1 MTMRHTDKKR
11 RLWLTTLFLLF
22 LLHLSV
28 LTAYRISKNAGWSD
42 VITDASLQR
51 APIKSVGERRPSSK
65 PNPSPARVVY
75 PNSVIRGGVR
85 TPEEFKAALL
95 KDGVV
100 AAHFSDFN
108 GPKSRIIELKTD
120 KAAYVSYRINDKVY
134 WTKKKVSLAKGER
147 LLTDGTNYA
156 RARCGNRI
164 SEVSQAPTS
173 AAEPAFALL
182 DTPIPI
188 EANDPLLVAAR
199 PQSPVASPD
208 HLGSSAS
215 GFAPV
220 PGAGSHAP
228 GFLIPGIIGGGAVA
242 GRVFGP
248 GGDPNIPGGPV
259 VALVPSPPP
268 SADVPEPSTLIFLA
282 SGLGSAI
289 ALRKRFRTVRPD
301 K

>member
-1 MTMRHTDKKR
+1 MTMRHTNKTKC
-11 RLWLTTLFLLF
+11 LWLTTLFLLF

-28 LTAYRISKNAGWSD
+28 FTAYRISKNADWSD
-42 VITDASLQR
+42 LVTDASLQR
-51 APIKSVGERRPSSK
+51 DPIKSLGEQRGPSPKS
-65 PNPSPARVVY
+65 NPSLGRVVY

-85 TPEEFKAALL
+85 NREEFKAALL
-95 KDGVV
+95 KDSVV
-100 AAHFSDFN
+100 AAHFSDFS
-108 GPKSRIIELKTD
+108 GPKSRIVELNAD

-134 WTKKKVSLAKGER
+134 WTKKKVRLAKGEK
-147 LLTDGTNYA
+147 LLTDGENYA

-173 AAEPAFALL
+173 AEEPAHAFL

-188 EANDPLLVAAR
+188 EDKDPLLLGAIPR
-199 PQSPVASPD
+199 PAGALPD
-208 HLGSSAS
+208 QLRPSAF

-220 PGAGSHAP
+220 PGT
-228 GFLIPGIIGGGAVA
+228 GFRPSGLLVPGIIGGGAVA

-248 GGDPNIPGGPV
+248 GRGDSDIPGAPIVG
-259 VALVPSPPP
+259 LVPSPLP
-268 SADVPEPSTLIFLA
+268 SADVPEPSTLLFLA

-289 ALRKRFRTVRPD
+289 VLRKRLT